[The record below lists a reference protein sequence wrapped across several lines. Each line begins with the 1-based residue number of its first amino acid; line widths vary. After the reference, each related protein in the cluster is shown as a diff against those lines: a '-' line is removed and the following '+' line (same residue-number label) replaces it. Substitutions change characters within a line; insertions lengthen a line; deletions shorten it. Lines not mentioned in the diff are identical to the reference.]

1 MAGKRVAR
9 RRRRR
14 RRFWRKLFLLAGT
27 VVFFAG
33 AYICVSSIREKQSG
47 VSAEG
52 ETFGNT
58 PFQQTVAAFAEE
70 NHLTRSQW
78 PEELLAYGEKN
89 LEVQEFVLNYP
100 LNKDKEPE
108 IDLSE
113 AVNTD
118 TVPLLMQWD
127 ERWGYTEYAGGLM
140 GLSGCGPTCLSM
152 VSLYL
157 LDDPKYTPR
166 YLAEFSE
173 NNGYSVTGN
182 GSAWT
187 LISEG
192 GKQLGLDVVEIP
204 LDEERIVR
212 NLEVGNPIICVM
224 GPGDFTT
231 TGHYIVM
238 TGYTDGKIQVN
249 DPNSRLR
256 SETLWDYEQIKD
268 QIRNLWVCR

>member
-14 RRFWRKLFLLAGT
+14 CRFWRKLFLLAGT
-27 VVFFAG
+27 VAFFTG

-89 LEVQEFVLNYP
+89 PEVQEFVLNYP

-127 ERWGYTEYAGGLM
+127 ERWGYMEYAGGLM

-173 NNGYSVTGN
+173 TNGYSVTGN

-204 LDEERIVR
+204 LDKERIVR

>member
-14 RRFWRKLFLLAGT
+14 RYFWRKLFLLIGT
-27 VVFFAG
+27 VVFLVG
-33 AYICVSSIREKQSG
+33 AYLCVSSIREKQSG

-70 NHLTRSQW
+70 NHLTRREW

-89 LEVQEFVLNYP
+89 PEVQEFVLNYP

-127 ERWGYTEYAGGLM
+127 ERWGYMEYAGGLM

-173 NNGYSVTGN
+173 NNGYSVIGN

-204 LDEERIVR
+204 LDRERIVR

>member
-89 LEVQEFVLNYP
+89 PEVQEFVLNYP

-256 SETLWDYEQIKD
+256 SETLWGYEQIKD